1 MKSQNVKNLNLLVAD
16 LNVLFVKLHNY
27 HWNIEGSNFYTLHN
41 VTEELYN
48 YVSTLYDDLAERIL
62 QLGEKPFSS
71 LKEYLEV
78 ARINEE
84 EKKNF
89 STHDVVLNVKD
100 DLTLL
105 NSKIK
110 EAIKVAEELNDIT
123 TVNILSETVQNF
135 EKQIWML
142 NAVLKG

>member
-1 MKSQNVKNLNLLVAD
+1 M
-16 LNVLFVKLHNY
+16 
-27 HWNIEGSNFYTLHN
+27 
-41 VTEELYN
+41 
-48 YVSTLYDDLAERIL
+48 YDDLAERIL

-89 STHDVVLNVKD
+89 STNDVVLNVKD
-100 DLTLL
+100 DLTFL
-105 NSKIK
+105 NNKIK
-110 EAIKVAEELNDIT
+110 EAIKVAEGINDIP

>member
-1 MKSQNVKNLNLLVAD
+1 MKSKNVKNLNLLVAD

-27 HWNIEGSNFYTLHN
+27 HWNIEGSNFFTLHK

-89 STHDVVLNVKD
+89 STNDVVLNVKD
-100 DLTLL
+100 DLTFL
-105 NSKIK
+105 NNKIK
-110 EAIKVAEELNDIT
+110 EAIKVAEGINDIP